1 MIMQMM
7 ALLFIRAHQQLM
19 GQFCCQSVCFLH
31 RSVNDKSIGKGT
43 FAPDKY
49 AETNTHTHTQTAAD
63 ETLSG
68 HSGDFY
74 HLVHSSLIT
83 TVHQ

>member
-49 AETNTHTHTQTAAD
+49 AETNTHMHTHKLLQMRHYQAIA
-63 ETLSG
+63 ET
-68 HSGDFY
+68 F
-74 HLVHSSLIT
+74 IT
-83 TVHQ
+83 